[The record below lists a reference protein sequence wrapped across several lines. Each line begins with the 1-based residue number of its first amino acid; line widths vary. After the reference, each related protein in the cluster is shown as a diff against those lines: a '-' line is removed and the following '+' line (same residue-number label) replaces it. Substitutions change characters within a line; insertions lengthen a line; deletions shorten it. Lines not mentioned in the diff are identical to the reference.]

1 MDAVFGPSQDF
12 QVPAM
17 ISGSGVLSQTGENLS
32 VLVVDCPEEVANH
45 LREFQEGEEIVYS
58 CDEDAPFSFPSI
70 DALLPLVRA
79 WAVATSD
86 QLAAFYTRLHTRGRG
101 RPRINDTRTCNA
113 SCPKKASHKGYSYR
127 RWTKPKRVTTA
138 SLSTQLQQV
147 MEALPQ
153 LTLQMQALAD
163 KQMIFEDQLPTLGK
177 SAAVAVAQ
185 PLGQALDLPRH
196 PMSGLAK
203 AVPPPFRT
211 VSFPTVPMELHVLR
225 RWRLWRPRGWTNL
238 QDLARSQEMH
248 WPRLCWPSPRL

>member
-17 ISGSGVLSQTGENLS
+17 ISGSGVLSQTGEKLS

-58 CDEDAPFSFPSI
+58 YDEDAPFSFPSI

-101 RPRINDTRTCNA
+101 RPRIIDTRTCNA

-127 RWTKPKRVTTA
+127 RWTKAQARHDSKPVNPIAAGDGGAASVDSTNAGPGRQTDDLRGSASYFGKVCSSSGGSTTW
-138 SLSTQLQQV
+138 SG
-147 MEALPQ
+147 
-153 LTLQMQALAD
+153 
-163 KQMIFEDQLPTLGK
+163 F
-177 SAAVAVAQ
+177 
-185 PLGQALDLPRH
+185 
-196 PMSGLAK
+196 GLAS
-203 AVPPPFRT
+203 PPY
-211 VSFPTVPMELHVLR
+211 V
-225 RWRLWRPRGWTNL
+225 G
-238 QDLARSQEMH
+238 ASQSSA
-248 WPRLCWPSPRL
+248 PPI